1 MGIKGPLRASI
12 ATETRKNQDSSIDPV
27 SVCRVKMF
35 SNESIGSAMLMGF
48 QFHKTRPAYVATG
61 GRSKWAQTSKNGIDI
76 GGGTT

>member
-1 MGIKGPLRASI
+1 
-12 ATETRKNQDSSIDPV
+12 
-27 SVCRVKMF
+27 MF

-61 GRSKWAQTSKNGIDI
+61 GRSKWAQTSKKGIDI